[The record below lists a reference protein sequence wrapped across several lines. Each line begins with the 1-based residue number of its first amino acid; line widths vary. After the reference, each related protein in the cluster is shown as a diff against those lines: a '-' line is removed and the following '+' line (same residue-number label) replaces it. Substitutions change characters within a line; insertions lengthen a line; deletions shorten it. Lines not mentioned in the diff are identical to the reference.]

1 MIYLCL
7 YKDANSTS
15 LTSTLLCQMEKCVYL
30 GIGKMGN
37 LYRLD
42 QMGVVLYI
50 VYNKK
55 QVDMDTDILKMIP
68 NTKII

>member
-1 MIYLCL
+1 
-7 YKDANSTS
+7 
-15 LTSTLLCQMEKCVYL
+15 MEKCVYL